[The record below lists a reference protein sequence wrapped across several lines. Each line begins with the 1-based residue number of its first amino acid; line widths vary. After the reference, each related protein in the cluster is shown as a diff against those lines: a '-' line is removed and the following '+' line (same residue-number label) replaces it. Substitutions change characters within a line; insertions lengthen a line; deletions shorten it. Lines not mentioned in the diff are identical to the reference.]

1 MIERQTI
8 EGRAATVAYLD
19 RDFDPASKDNWS
31 LAKIIFDD
39 GEIVFVRNA
48 ENDPDDDDWED
59 VD

>member
-8 EGRAATVAYLD
+8 EGRGATVAYLD
-19 RDFDPASKDNWS
+19 RDFEPAGKDDWS

-48 ENDPDDDDWED
+48 ENDEAEDDG
-59 VD
+59 